1 MKERGNRI
9 RPPRALATLI
19 ARGIDAALVLAT
31 GAFVGAFIGMRGE
44 GAGELVEPLYA
55 VPLFLLAGEA
65 CGLYRSWRPAP
76 LVQPLLESCGLTAA
90 AIAALSLALGS
101 LPPAALLWLVLAPA
115 AMLLWRGL
123 GDWMLLSLRRRGW
136 LTRKVAIL
144 GATERGMALARE
156 LREEASLGMTLLG
169 FYDDRAPERVSAP
182 LEVPLLGMH
191 ADLIARARAG
201 RVDIV
206 YIALPLEAQAR
217 IRDLVQGLSDSC
229 VSVYVVADLLP
240 IELTNGEW
248 NTVGDVPVVS
258 IVETPFWGV
267 GGALKRV
274 EDLVLGAAI
283 LTVVAVP
290 MMIIALAI
298 KLTMGGPVIF
308 RQRRYGLNGEE
319 IVVLKFRTM
328 CCCEDGG
335 DIAQARAADPR
346 ITRLGAILRR
356 SSLDELPQLFNVLA
370 GEMSVVGP
378 RPHAV
383 AHNELYRRLIPGY
396 MIRHKVKPGI
406 TGWAQVNGWRGETD
420 TVDKMVCRV
429 EHDLQYIR
437 DWSLGLDIKIV
448 FLTVFSPATWLN
460 AR

>member
-1 MKERGNRI
+1 MGGRGNRI

-19 ARGIDAALVLAT
+19 ARALDAALVF
-31 GAFVGAFIGMRGE
+31 GCGVFVAPR
-44 GAGELVEPLYA
+44 AGGVEPLYA

-76 LVQPLLESCGLTAA
+76 LIQPLLEAA
-90 AIAALSLALGS
+90 AIAAAALAALSFVEGAPLLS
-101 LPPAALLWLVLAPA
+101 VLLWLGLAPA

-123 GDWMLLSLRRRGW
+123 GDWLLLSLRRRGW
-136 LTRKVAIL
+136 LLRRVAIL

-156 LREEASLGMTLLG
+156 LRDEPSMGLSLLG
-169 FYDDRAPERVSAP
+169 FYDDRASSERVSVP
-182 LEVPLLGMH
+182 PEIGPLLGLH
-191 ADLIARARAG
+191 ADLVARARAG

-206 YIALPLEAQAR
+206 YVALPLNAQAR
-217 IRDLVQGLSDSC
+217 IRDLVQALSDSC

-248 NTVGDVPVVS
+248 NAVGDVPVVS
-258 IVETPFWGV
+258 VVETPFWGV
-267 GGALKRV
+267 GGLLKRA
-274 EDLVLGAAI
+274 EDLVLGAAM
-283 LTVVAVP
+283 LLVAAGP
-290 MMIIALAI
+290 MALIALAI
-298 KLTMGGPVIF
+298 KVTQGGPVLF

-328 CCCEDGG
+328 CCAEDGAVVKQ
-335 DIAQARAADPR
+335 AQAEDPR
-346 ITRLGAILRR
+346 ITRLGRLLRR
-356 SSLDELPQLFNVLA
+356 SSLDELPQLFNVLT

-420 TVDKMVCRV
+420 TVDKMVRRV

-437 DWSLGLDIKIV
+437 DWSLGLDLKIV
-448 FLTVFSPATWLN
+448 LLTVFSPMSWLN